1 MAAQS
6 YMANFLGRV
15 TKGVDCSVKGCS
27 ESAVRSL
34 SKNKL
39 AGSDL
44 DTSGERRVY
53 LCRNHYKE
61 LKKNAKKDDD
71 MERLRWKG

>member
-1 MAAQS
+1 MAI
-6 YMANFLGRV
+6 FLGRIS
-15 TKGVDCSVKGCS
+15 KGVGCSVKGCS
-27 ESAVRSL
+27 ESAIRSL

-44 DTSGERRVY
+44 ETSGERRVY
-53 LCRNHYKE
+53 LCRNHYKQW
-61 LKKNAKKDDD
+61 KKSTKKDED